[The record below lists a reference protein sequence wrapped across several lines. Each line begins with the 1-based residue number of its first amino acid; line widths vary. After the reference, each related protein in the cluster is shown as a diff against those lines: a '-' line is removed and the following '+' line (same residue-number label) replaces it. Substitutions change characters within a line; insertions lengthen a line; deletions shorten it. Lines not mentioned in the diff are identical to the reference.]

1 MIVLE
6 EHSKITAKGQ
16 TTVPKRVRDRLG
28 LRIGDEIVFRVSDD
42 GAVMVESARQSDD
55 EAAVDAFLAFI
66 SNDIKR
72 RPEALTPFRQEDV
85 DRHRALLEGVEL
97 DLDGDFSG
105 ATPI

>member
-6 EHSKITAKGQ
+6 EHSRITAKGQ

-28 LRIGDEIVFRVSDD
+28 LKVGDEIVFRVSDD
-42 GAVMVESARQSDD
+42 GAVMVESARQVDD
-55 EAAVDAFLAFI
+55 EAAVDAFLAFL

-72 RPEALTPFRQEDV
+72 RPEALKPLRQEDV
-85 DRHRALLEGVEL
+85 DRRRALLEGVEL